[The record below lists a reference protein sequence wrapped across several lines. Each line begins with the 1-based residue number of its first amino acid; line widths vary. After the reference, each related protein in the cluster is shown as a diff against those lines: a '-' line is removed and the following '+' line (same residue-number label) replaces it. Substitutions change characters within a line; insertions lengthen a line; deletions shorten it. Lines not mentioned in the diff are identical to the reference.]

1 MASLQSTAPGVR
13 PAQSSAVA
21 RYGFLLAVLSAAA
34 ALSSALGHR
43 FGLWHYSVGFAIL
56 RWSAYAGMAAALI
69 SLVGA
74 VLARPGGPRQ
84 GFVLALLGIIIG
96 LAVPSGPVLML
107 RKARQVPPIH
117 DITTDTTDPPQFVAV
132 LPLRAG
138 AEDPSEYG
146 GPEIA
151 ALQRKAYP
159 QVLPLLLDV
168 PPDKA
173 LEEATRVARD
183 LGWQIVAS
191 VPSEGRLE
199 ATDTTVLWGF
209 KDDVVVRIR
218 PIPNGSRVDVRSV
231 SRVGRSDLGV
241 NAKRVESFLERLA
254 KAN

>member
-1 MASLQSTAPGVR
+1 MASLQSTAPGAR

-74 VLARPGGPRQ
+74 VLARPGGPRR

-96 LAVPSGPVLML
+96 LAVPSGPILML

-117 DITTDTTDPPQFVAV
+117 DITTDTTDPPRFVAV

-173 LEEATRVARD
+173 LEEATR
-183 LGWQIVAS
+183 LAS
-191 VPSEGRLE
+191 AKKKRFKSSTQHVQPS
-199 ATDTTVLWGF
+199 ASTSFVLTNF
-209 KDDVVVRIR
+209 TK
-218 PIPNGSRVDVRSV
+218 
-231 SRVGRSDLGV
+231 
-241 NAKRVESFLERLA
+241 NAKLSYASQPAA
-254 KAN
+254 KLSIRWLMAVWKHKP